1 MGGALKKDKYGSD
14 RFALETALVGG
25 EVGAVGALTII
36 DGYVKISQQKKQL

>member
-25 EVGAVGALTII
+25 EVGVVDI
-36 DGYVKISQQKKQL
+36 DDN